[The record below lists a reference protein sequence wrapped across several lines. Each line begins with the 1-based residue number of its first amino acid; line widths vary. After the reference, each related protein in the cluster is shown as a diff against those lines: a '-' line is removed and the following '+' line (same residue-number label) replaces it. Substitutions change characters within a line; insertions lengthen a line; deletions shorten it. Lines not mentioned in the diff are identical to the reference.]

1 MILENIVLSYLLNN
15 TKIEDCPRDPELGCI
30 IILKE
35 DEQPKPYR
43 GSGRLNNGK
52 TTEW

>member
-1 MILENIVLSYLLNN
+1 MIIENLALLYLLNTSKTN
-15 TKIEDCPRDPELGCI
+15 IDPELGCI

-43 GSGRLNNGK
+43 GTGR
-52 TTEW
+52 